1 MGYFPGAEP
10 LGDPCRLNHQMGYF
24 LDEGQLD
31 EERLDAEQ
39 PEHLQLGL
47 AASPQPGLAPQ
58 ELRLPEQQE
67 LPSLAL
73 AQALALA

>member
-31 EERLDAEQ
+31 EEQ
-39 PEHLQLGL
+39 PERLPPGL

-67 LPSLAL
+67 LPPLAL
-73 AQALALA
+73 ARALVLALA